1 MFTRMSVELPTP
13 VLVRLAEYLAKQ
25 GGTQDMSE
33 AITQALDCWLAEN
46 EAGPAEH
53 SAPLGYHW
61 KCLFLPEGTLLTC
74 GTYGQQDYARVEN
87 GRIMFQGRSLSPN
100 QFARLRARS
109 NRNAWEDLTIRR
121 PGDKYFKQAR
131 ILRSELLQQSA
142 PPRLPPALAAQPP
155 AEQASTAAPAPY
167 IDPERLVSSFGDA
180 PMPPLAPRDTT
191 PGPGWTLPERRRYRY
206 RIEDVAYE

>member
-1 MFTRMSVELPTP
+1 MFTRVSVELPTP
-13 VLVRLAEYLAKQ
+13 VLVRLMEHLGEQ
-25 GGTQDMSE
+25 EGTQDMSE
-33 AITQALDCWLAEN
+33 AIAEALDCWLSESNSRQAKD
-46 EAGPAEH
+46 

-74 GTYGQQDYARVEN
+74 GTYGQHDYARVEN
-87 GRIMFQGRSLSPN
+87 GRIMFQGRSMSPN

-131 ILRSELLQQSA
+131 ILRNEMLQA
-142 PPRLPPALAAQPP
+142 PRPQQLPV
-155 AEQASTAAPAPY
+155 ASPAPAQVVPMPSV
-167 IDPERLVSSFGDA
+167 DPDRLVSSFGDV
-180 PMPPLAPRDTT
+180 PMPPPAPRDTT
-191 PGPGWTLPERRRYRY
+191 PNPGWTLPERRRYRY